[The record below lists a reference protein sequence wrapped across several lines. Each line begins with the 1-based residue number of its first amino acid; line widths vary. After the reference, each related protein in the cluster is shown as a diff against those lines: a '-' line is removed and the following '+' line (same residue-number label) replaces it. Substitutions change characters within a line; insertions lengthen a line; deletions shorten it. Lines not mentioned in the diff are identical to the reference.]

1 MKRVVI
7 AVAASFLSVGAIAG
21 ASYAATEA
29 AGAEWTR
36 VDQTAVDALAKK
48 IADAIKA
55 LGESPTED
63 AVYQAILSATSS
75 ETNFAIVKA
84 AIDKVGMDSALPDTA
99 KAAVATAAKDAQ
111 EVLKGETSTGSVAT
125 GNVFGNSV
133 YFQATGG
140 DGSSG
145 GGSAYTVNRD

>member
-7 AVAASFLSVGAIAG
+7 AVAASFLSVGAFAG
-21 ASYAATEA
+21 ASYAAT
-29 AGAEWTR
+29 GAEQTQ

-84 AIDKVGMDSALPDTA
+84 AIDKVGMDSTLPSTA
-99 KAAVATAAKDAQ
+99 KTAVKTAANDAQ

-133 YFQATGG
+133 TFQSTGG
-140 DGSSG
+140 SGSG
-145 GGSAYTVNRD
+145 GGGGAYTVGRTT